1 MEIFLWVLGIHLIEL
16 LGVGVFFL
24 IKKNIAL
31 EKIAIQQQ
39 QYIDNVE
46 FVVSQLISNL
56 SKIDQRVY
64 VDGDSELEEIF
75 TDINNLKGL
84 LENISKK

>member
-31 EKIAIQQQ
+31 EKIATQQQ
-39 QYIDNVE
+39 QYIDNVD
-46 FVVSQLISNL
+46 FIVSQLISNL

-64 VDGDSELEEIF
+64 IDGDSELEEIF
-75 TDINNLKGL
+75 ANINDLKGF

>member
-31 EKIAIQQQ
+31 EKIATQQQ
-39 QYIDNVE
+39 QYINDVD

-75 TDINNLKGL
+75 ANINDLKGF